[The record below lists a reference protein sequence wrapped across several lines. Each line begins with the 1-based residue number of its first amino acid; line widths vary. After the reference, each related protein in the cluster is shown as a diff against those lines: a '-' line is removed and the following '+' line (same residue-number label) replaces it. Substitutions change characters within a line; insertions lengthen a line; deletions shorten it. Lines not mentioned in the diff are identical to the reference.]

1 MILEFKNLDFGLVS
15 AIGRRDITCCPSEHS
30 RREPIHVMLYLICL
44 MVSSNSFRVGWNPM
58 IGLFCSE
65 VGVIFIKEGIFS
77 ALFCSVSGGVLK

>member
-58 IGLFCSE
+58 TGLFCL
-65 VGVIFIKEGIFS
+65 VVDVFS
-77 ALFCSVSGGVLK
+77 